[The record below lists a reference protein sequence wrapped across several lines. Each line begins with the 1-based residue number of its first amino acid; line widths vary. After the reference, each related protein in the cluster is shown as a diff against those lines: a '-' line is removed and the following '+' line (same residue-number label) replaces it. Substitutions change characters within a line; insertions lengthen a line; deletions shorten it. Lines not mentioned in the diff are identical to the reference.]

1 MRKLLCVTVIIFF
14 STSPASAYH
23 EVAGGPIIVNAQE
36 LSTQDGNALMQYY
49 GVIPTGSYW
58 YDPVSGLWGIAGG
71 PGVGQIIPGLDLGG
85 PLQVNA
91 SGGGTD
97 VYINGREIHPQ
108 EYLTLLQIYG
118 SVVPGRYWMDAQ
130 LNGGFEG
137 GPAIFN
143 LNAAAGNTGSASS
156 TESGSGYN
164 VNTYGGG
171 LMSDGNC
178 SAYLHPSGASV
189 MTGNC

>member
-1 MRKLLCVTVIIFF
+1 MRKLLGMVLLTFLAA
-14 STSPASAYH
+14 TPAAAYH
-23 EVAGGPIIVNAQE
+23 EFAGGPIIVNAQE
-36 LSTQDGNALMQYY
+36 LSSQDGNALMQYY

-58 YDPVSGLWGIAGG
+58 YDPVSGLWGTAGG
-71 PGVGQIIPGLDLGG
+71 PGVGQIMPGLSLGG

-97 VYINGREIHPQ
+97 VFITGREIHPQ
-108 EYLTLLQIYG
+108 EYTTLLQAYG
-118 SVVPGRYWMDAQ
+118 SIVPGRYWMDAQ
-130 LNGGFEG
+130 MIGGFEG

-143 LNAAAGNTGSASS
+143 LNAAANNTGSASN
-156 TESGSGYN
+156 TNAGSGYN
-164 VNTYGGG
+164 VDTYGGG